1 VNPPTYH
8 LWFKPSGE
16 AYKILRRTI
25 EQLAQKLDAPMF
37 EPHIS
42 LIGNLD
48 GTEEEI
54 IKKSES
60 LAKSLKP
67 FTAVLTEPAYRDSH
81 FQCLFMLVDKAPLLM
96 EAHRIASESFNKTLS
111 DFMPHLSLVYGSYP
125 EEQKKS
131 VIAHLPTEIKMS
143 FDVSGLYLVRAN
155 SPEPKD
161 WHELGPFPME

>member
-1 VNPPTYH
+1 MRAATRAPRSLRNSRRREQKGLGDGPSVDFELVGWKLEPARNRGALRLAVFGNQQRGRSSREMRAAQRSVNPPTYH

-81 FQCLFMLVDKAPLLM
+81 FQCLFMLVNKAP
-96 EAHRIASESFNKTLS
+96 
-111 DFMPHLSLVYGSYP
+111 
-125 EEQKKS
+125 
-131 VIAHLPTEIKMS
+131 
-143 FDVSGLYLVRAN
+143 
-155 SPEPKD
+155 
-161 WHELGPFPME
+161 